1 MRRSLFYFFDFSG
14 RFAPR
19 RPQDLTVPFRGA
31 KSSHK
36 AAAGIAISPANRPDA
51 LLPAARKALQLR
63 SGEQNLHIRRRKSP
77 YRRRAGRP
85 LCSPPP
91 ARPYGSVPGSKI
103 FTQGGGGNRY
113 IAGEPAEHFAPRRPQ
128 GLVSPFLGAKSS
140 HKAAAEIAISP
151 ASRPSTLLP
160 AACKVLCLRSWEQNL
175 HIRRRKPQFRRR
187 RKARR
192 RYKKKKGIDMI

>member
-19 RPQDLTVPFRGA
+19 RPQGLRAPFLGA

-36 AAAGIAISPANRPDA
+36 AAAEIAISPANRPST
-51 LLPAARKALQLR
+51 LLPAARKVLWLR
-63 SGEQNLHIRRRKSP
+63 SGEQNLHRERRRKSLS
-77 YRRRAGRP
+77 RRRKGRP

-103 FTQGGGGNRY
+103 FTQGGGGNRN

-128 GLVSPFLGAKSS
+128 SLMAPFRGAKSS
-140 HKAAAEIAISP
+140 HKAAGTPIP
-151 ASRPSTLLP
+151 P
-160 AACKVLCLRSWEQNL
+160 AAESAPAVQKE
-175 HIRRRKPQFRRR
+175 
-187 RKARR
+187 
-192 RYKKKKGIDMI
+192 KGY